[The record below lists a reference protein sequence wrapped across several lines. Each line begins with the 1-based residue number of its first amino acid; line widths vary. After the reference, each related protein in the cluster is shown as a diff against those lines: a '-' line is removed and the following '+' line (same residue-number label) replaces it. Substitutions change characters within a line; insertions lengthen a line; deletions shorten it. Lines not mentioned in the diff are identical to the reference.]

1 MPAHKP
7 LPIEEFVQQFQEALE
22 QIRQIPEALEQI
34 RQIPEALDDKPDRD
48 ELEHWSGEWA
58 FKMEELKDEVAE
70 TKDKVDD
77 LQIEDR

>member
-7 LPIEEFVQQFQEALE
+7 LPIEEFVQQIQEALE

-34 RQIPEALDDKPDRD
+34 RQIQVALDDKPDRD
-48 ELEHWSGEWA
+48 ELEYWSGELA

>member
-7 LPIEEFVQQFQEALE
+7 QPIEEFVQQIQEALE
-22 QIRQIPEALEQI
+22 RIKQIQ
-34 RQIPEALDDKPDRD
+34 EALDDKPDRD
-48 ELEHWSGEWA
+48 ELEYWSGELA

-70 TKDKVDD
+70 TQAKVDD